1 MEELLARARRAVL
14 ATISADG
21 TPRLVPIAFA
31 FADGVLYSAL
41 DDKAKTVSDPH
52 DLARVRDIVAR
63 PAVSVLVDHWDEDWT
78 KLAWLRLVG
87 RASILESGVPEHA
100 MAVELLRERYPQYA
114 SHRLEERP
122 VIRVVVQRTVEWSAS
137 GEASA

>member
-1 MEELLARARRAVL
+1 MEELLERARRGVL
-14 ATISADG
+14 ATIAADG

-41 DDKAKTVSDPH
+41 DDKPKSVSDPH

-63 PAVSVLVDHWDEDWT
+63 PRVSVLLDHWDEDWAQ
-78 KLAWLRLVG
+78 LEWLRLIG

-100 MAVELLRERYPQYA
+100 AAVGLLRKRYPQYA

-122 VIRVVVQRTVEWSAS
+122 IIRIAVERKVGWSA
-137 GEASA
+137 

>member
-14 ATISADG
+14 ATIAADG
-21 TPRLVPIAFA
+21 KPRLVPIAFA
-31 FADGVLYSAL
+31 FAEGVLYSAL

-52 DLARVRDIVAR
+52 HLARVRDIVAR

-100 MAVELLRERYPQYA
+100 MAVGLLRDRYPQYA
-114 SHRLEERP
+114 SHKLEERP
-122 VIRVVVQRTVEWSAS
+122 VIRIAVERTVEWSAA
-137 GEASA
+137 GEASS